1 MSTAATLRGWEVE
14 KPQAAFAIA
23 GILHLIF
30 FLTLGA
36 LSVWQKPEIVLKVVN
51 IRLGDGGKGMK
62 LHPDEPSAPELMS
75 ESSPPPEASP
85 QPQAAAP
92 APAPAM
98 MAPAPAVPAA
108 RPKAQAQARPSPKP
122 AAKPNAPWMRERA
135 EGESLL
141 AKPARTLKEYV
152 EKGDAKKLLSPETDK
167 AVTSRYTQVLS
178 LWLYKFRDYPE
189 EALAQSQQG
198 VAMIRL
204 RIDRTGRIL
213 YYRLER
219 STGYPLLDDA
229 VRELVWK
236 SAPVP
241 EVPGHYPGG
250 QQLEFLI
257 PIAFTLD

>member
-1 MSTAATLRGWEVE
+1 MSTAATLKGWEVE
-14 KPQAAFAIA
+14 KPQMAFAIA

-30 FLTLGA
+30 FITLGA
-36 LSVWQKPEIVLKVVN
+36 MSVWEKPEIVLKVVN

-62 LHPDEPSAPELMS
+62 LQPDEPAAPMPEV
-75 ESSPPPEASP
+75 SSDSP
-85 QPQAAAP
+85 AAPAAPAAMAPAPTAPAAP
-92 APAPAM
+92 APAKPKPQA
-98 MAPAPAVPAA
+98 
-108 RPKAQAQARPSPKP
+108 KAQAPAAKP
-122 AAKPNAPWMRERA
+122 AAKPAPKPNAPWMRERA

-152 EKGDAKKLLSPETDK
+152 EKGAADKLISPETDK

-189 EALAQSQQG
+189 EALTQNQQG